1 MEHPTILVV
10 DDEDEIL
17 GLMKD
22 FLESDGFNVLT
33 AKNGLVAL
41 SLLERTHVDGVLLDI
56 MLPGESGFEIC
67 RKIRKTHDIPLIF
80 LSARQ
85 EDHDRIRGLG
95 LGADDYIVKSTTPSV
110 IVAKVKATLRLFQ
123 RSQEKQTASSAAP
136 LCFEELTIHP
146 DAYEVW
152 MGNER
157 ISLTTKEFQLLKLL
171 ADHPKR
177 VFTTEELFR
186 RVWGVEGDDPQ
197 TIRVHIARI
206 RGKIEKDPMKTK
218 WIHTVWGVGYK
229 FEWKRT

>member
-22 FLESDGFNVLT
+22 FLESDGFNVWT
-33 AKNGLVAL
+33 AKNGLEAL

-85 EDHDRIRGLG
+85 EDQDKIRGLG
-95 LGADDYIVKSTTPSV
+95 LGADDYIVKSTTPSL
-110 IVAKVKATLRLFQ
+110 IVAKVKATLRFFQ

-136 LCFEELTIHP
+136 LCFEGLTIHP
-146 DAYEVW
+146 DSYEVW
-152 MGNER
+152 VGNES

-177 VFTTEELFR
+177 VFTTEELFQ

-206 RGKIEKDPMKTK
+206 RGKIENDPSKTK